1 MEFEELQQIWDTQNN
16 QPMYTINE
24 KALHKRILEKKSQA
38 FHITRFS
45 ELLLIIVYTVVTG
58 VIFWS
63 NFTGKRS
70 VFMFILS
77 AWMFAGVIYV
87 LIHRLNR
94 IRGQKHFD
102 RTMLGDLQHALSMA
116 NSQVRLARIMRWNT
130 LPMGLLILLS
140 FWGNGI
146 SVWLIVATAV
156 FFILVFY
163 ASGWENNIYKRKKR
177 ELEVLMGKLQQE

>member
-1 MEFEELQQIWDTQNN
+1 MEFDELQKIWDTQNN

-24 KALHKRILEKKSQA
+24 KALHKRIIAKKNQA

-45 ELLLIIVYTVVTG
+45 EWLLIIVYTAVTG
-58 VIFWS
+58 FIFWN
-63 NFTGKRS
+63 NFAGQRS

-87 LIHRLNR
+87 SIHRLHR

-116 NSQVRLARIMRWNT
+116 GSQVRLARIMRWNT
-130 LPMGLLILLS
+130 LPMGMLILFS
-140 FWGNGI
+140 FWENDI
-146 SVWLIVATAV
+146 SVWIIVAAAV

-163 ASGWENNIYKRKKR
+163 ASGWEYNMYKRKKQ
-177 ELEVLMGKLQQE
+177 ELEVLLAKLEQE

>member
-16 QPMYTINE
+16 QPMYAINE
-24 KALHKRILEKKSQA
+24 QAMHQRILAKKHQA

-45 ELLLIIVYTVVTG
+45 EWMLIIVYTAVTG
-58 VIFWS
+58 FIFWN
-63 NFTGKRS
+63 NFAGQHS

-77 AWMFAGVIYV
+77 AWLFAGVIYV
-87 LIHRLNR
+87 SLHRLQR

-116 NSQVRLARIMRWNT
+116 NSQVRLARIMRWNI
-130 LPMGLLILLS
+130 LPMGMLILLS
-140 FWGNGI
+140 FWENGI
-146 SVWLIVATAV
+146 SVWIVVVAAV

-163 ASGWENNIYKRKKR
+163 ASAWEYNIYKHKKR
-177 ELEVLMGKLQQE
+177 ELELLLEKLLQE